1 MYSNEEKMKAAYA
14 LNLCTVSVSQI
25 VDYADV
31 NVMEQ
36 EYNTILNN
44 LNLEKMPNAN
54 ALRNI
59 LKNNMD
65 AITFCLLQKNEK
77 EMIDREYQHKVRNA
91 VWNSIPR
98 LGMIFASGDRTAMG
112 LTLATQ
118 IGISLINYRR
128 NKSDYTYGAE
138 QKKFALEQGELA
150 QFYGLQGELF
160 KAAWSLAQEYKFPDE
175 YRLSDQQIQ
184 DYSKILMEPNAI
196 TRYSKLDAIKEK
208 FQVYPPF
215 WYQMGSIANSI
226 YRSNA
231 SGLTK
236 GIKEPYKAHALD
248 CFEKYR
254 ELNRFALL
262 REDTLTAAWALEY
275 IDLLDL
281 NNPQEKERAIELAEI
296 AEKNAGSAIDVI
308 ELCAFAQLK
317 IGNHEKAAKLFERM
331 VDYQYNE
338 SLAAQ
343 ILSGLYI
350 QKGKM
355 EAERD
360 AAHQQYQILAQKTKQ
375 EYLLP
380 FPQNENEWMQ
390 WNPEWKKPPENDVD
404 IELESESADEET
416 SKETLEL
423 QVAKANTIV
432 VGFAASTGA
441 TGAIPIP
448 FADAPLLIAQQ
459 VAMMGAINA
468 AFHIKVGKDVL
479 KSLAMGA
486 IGVSGAT
493 VIGRTVAT
501 SLIKLIPGAGTIMGG
516 TAAAGTAAALTLA
529 LGKAYIGVCKSIK
542 TGKLNLDELS
552 QKKGQDVFKEAFRD
566 EMKKK
571 K

>member
-1 MYSNEEKMKAAYA
+1 
-14 LNLCTVSVSQI
+14 
-25 VDYADV
+25 
-31 NVMEQ
+31 
-36 EYNTILNN
+36 
-44 LNLEKMPNAN
+44 
-54 ALRNI
+54 
-59 LKNNMD
+59 
-65 AITFCLLQKNEK
+65 
-77 EMIDREYQHKVRNA
+77 
-91 VWNSIPR
+91 
-98 LGMIFASGDRTAMG
+98 MG

-128 NKSDYTYGAE
+128 NKSDYAYGAE
-138 QKKFALEQGELA
+138 QKKFVLEQRKLE

-160 KAAWSLAQEYKFPDE
+160 KAAWRLAQEYKFPDE
-175 YRLSDQQIQ
+175 YRLTDQQIQ
-184 DYSKILMEPNAI
+184 DYNKILMEPNAI
-196 TRYSKLDAIKEK
+196 TRYGKLDAIKEK
-208 FQVYPPF
+208 FQVYPQF
-215 WYQMGSIANSI
+215 WYQMGSTANSI

-236 GIKEPYKAHALD
+236 GIKEPYKAHALE

-296 AEKNAGSAIDVI
+296 AERNAGSAMDVI

-338 SLAAQ
+338 SIAAQ

-380 FPQNENEWMQ
+380 FPQNEMEWMQ
-390 WNPEWKKPPENDVD
+390 WNPEWKKQLENDAGTKNDAD
-404 IELESESADEET
+404 IELESESADEGA
-416 SKETLEL
+416 SKETLAL

-468 AFHIKVGKDVL
+468 AFHIKVGTDVL